1 MFKKKLIVLLA
12 LSATSA
18 MSAVE
23 WTEDS
28 HGNVIHIRS
37 IPTKADES
45 LRIVRI
51 DDTKMVKPVE
61 PKIVKPVEPKR
72 VVQVTTKP
80 GELAI
85 DHKGKKIMGQSK
97 KDVECLAYSIFREAG
112 TLSENAQLAVG
123 QVHINRLK
131 EGSWGDRMCE
141 VVYSKAQFSWTM
153 EKYVAWSD
161 SQKSKFIKQAKDLM
175 NGERVKKLDSED
187 ILHYHATYVQP
198 KWAKQGQLVAQAGA
212 HLFYKNVPF

>member
-1 MFKKKLIVLLA
+1 MLKKKLVVLLA

-28 HGNVIHIRS
+28 HGNVVHIRA
-37 IPTKADES
+37 IPTKADER
-45 LRIVRI
+45 LRIVRV
-51 DDTKMVKPVE
+51 DE
-61 PKIVKPVEPKR
+61 PAMVKPVEPKR
-72 VVQVTTKP
+72 VDRVPTKP
-80 GELAI
+80 GELDV
-85 DHKGKKIMGQSK
+85 DHKGKKVTGQSK

-112 TLSENAQLAVG
+112 TLTENAQLAVG

-141 VVYSKAQFSWTM
+141 VVHSKAQFSWTM

-161 SQKSKFIKQAKDLM
+161 SQKAKFLKEAKDLL

>member
-1 MFKKKLIVLLA
+1 MKPNKLLLLLLLA
-12 LSATSA
+12 SSSSHA
-18 MSAVE
+18 M
-23 WTEDS
+23 WTEDAN
-28 HGNVIHIRS
+28 GNVIKPPAKNSKAIKQYYIEIS
-37 IPTKADES
+37 I
-45 LRIVRI
+45 
-51 DDTKMVKPVE
+51 VE
-61 PKIVKPVEPKR
+61 PKHKEVAVVPVL
-72 VVQVTTKP
+72 KP

-85 DHKGKKIMGQSK
+85 DHKGKKIIGQSS

-141 VVYSKAQFSWTM
+141 VVHSKAQFSWTM
-153 EKYVAWSD
+153 EKYVKWSD
-161 SQKSKFIKQAKDLM
+161 SQKAKFIKEAKDLM

-212 HLFYKNVPF
+212 HLFYKNVPY

>member
-1 MFKKKLIVLLA
+1 MKTKLLLS
-12 LSATSA
+12 LMVVSG
-18 MSAVE
+18 AVHANM
-23 WTEDS
+23 WTEDTN
-28 HGNVIHIRS
+28 GNIIK
-37 IPTKADES
+37 PQAKPKAYYIE
-45 LRIVRI
+45 VTFN
-51 DDTKMVKPVE
+51 DTKPIAKHVPITPAIAKLE
-61 PKIVKPVEPKR
+61 A
-72 VVQVTTKP
+72 TKP

-85 DHKGKKIMGQSK
+85 DHKGKRVKGQSK

-131 EGSWGDRMCE
+131 EGSWGDKMCE

-153 EKYVAWSD
+153 ERHINWSP
-161 SQKSKFIKQAKDLM
+161 SQRNKFMLEANALM
-175 NGERVKKLDSED
+175 TGLRVKRLDSED

-198 KWAKQGQLVAQAGA
+198 KWAKQGQMVAQAGA